1 MNSPNTE
8 LRRELGL
15 ADLVLMQVVFVVG
28 SGWVGTAAKLG
39 PSQLVFWMLAIVTYY
54 LPQAA
59 VVIYL
64 NRRMPLEGGL
74 YQWAKASFGEFVGFL
89 VAWNLWVFAI
99 VILASFYVMAG
110 QNISYLIGGS
120 DSSSIASAG
129 WYMPTVSVVIAV
141 MLVVVGI
148 KGLGLGKWFSNFGG
162 VAQILTYIALIG
174 LPILALSRGTITQ
187 YRPFET
193 ELPTLSLFSLNI
205 FGKMALGAMSGFEFV
220 ALMAGEAKRP
230 DRTIPQ
236 SVMIATPLIALMF
249 ILGTSTVLAFVPR
262 DQIDLVSPIPQTLTY
277 GVRGL
282 GVASY
287 IAPVLI
293 VLLLTRLLGALNMMF
308 AGNTRLPM
316 VAGWD
321 GLLPKWFTRLHPK
334 SRTPINSILFVGA
347 VTLALALGSLAGS
360 GTQEAFQLLE
370 NAGGILYA
378 MAYIALFAIPLFGA
392 KRLGWEP
399 PLWLKVASASGLA
412 VTILYSILSIFP
424 IIDVPSWQ
432 MFALKVGGVV
442 VGTNLLGAG
451 IYALASRRAPV
462 VVPRVVE
469 GD

>member
-1 MNSPNTE
+1 MSASQE

-39 PSQLVFWMLAIVTYY
+39 PSQLVFWLVAIATYY

-59 VVIYL
+59 VVIAL

-74 YQWAKASFGEFVGFL
+74 YQWAKTAFGEFGGFL
-89 VAWNLWVFAI
+89 VAWNLWLFAI
-99 VILASFYVMAG
+99 LVISSFYVMVG
-110 QNISYLIGGS
+110 QNIGYLIGGLKP
-120 DSSSIASAG
+120 AAFAAAA
-129 WYMPTVSVVIAV
+129 WYMPVISVVLSLL
-141 MLVVVGI
+141 LVLVAI
-148 KGLGLGKWFSNFGG
+148 RGLGLGKWFTGFGG
-162 VAQILTYIALIG
+162 FAQILTYVALIAIP
-174 LPILALSRGTITQ
+174 LVALARGTLPRYQ
-187 YRPFET
+187 PFAT
-193 ELPTLSLFSLNI
+193 ELPELSLYSLNI

-230 DRTIPQ
+230 ERTIPQ
-236 SVMIATPLIALMF
+236 SVVIATPLIALMF

-262 DQIDLVSPIPQTLTY
+262 DQIDLVSPIPQTLTL

-321 GLLPKWFTRLHPK
+321 GLLPKWFTRLHPR
-334 SRTPINSILFVGA
+334 SRTPVNSILFVGA
-347 VTLALALGSLAGS
+347 VTLILALGSLIGT

-370 NAGGILYA
+370 NAGGIMYA
-378 MAYIALFAIPLFGA
+378 MAYVALFSIPLLGA
-392 KRLGWEP
+392 RRIGWQP
-399 PLWLKVASASGLA
+399 PLWLKLASASGLA
-412 VTILYSILSIFP
+412 VTILYSILSVFP
-424 IIDVPSWQ
+424 IIRVASVAT
-432 MFALKVGGVV
+432 FAIKITLTIVAANGVG
-442 VGTNLLGAG
+442 AF
-451 IYALASRRAPV
+451 IFMSARKRRLAA
-462 VVPRVVE
+462 
-469 GD
+469 

>member
-1 MNSPNTE
+1 MKSPATE

-28 SGWVGTAAKLG
+28 SAWVGTAAKLG
-39 PSQLVFWMLAIVTYY
+39 PSQLVFWMLAILTYY

-110 QNISYLIGGS
+110 QNIAYLLGGS
-120 DSSSIASAG
+120 GPSSIASAG
-129 WYMPTVSVVIAV
+129 WYMPTVSVVLAV
-141 MLVVVGI
+141 LLVVVAI
-148 KGLGLGKWFSNFGG
+148 RGLGLGKWFSNFGG

-174 LPILALSRGTITQ
+174 LPILALSRGTLPR
-187 YRPFET
+187 YRPFDT
-193 ELPTLSLFSLNI
+193 ELPALSLFSLNI

-230 DRTIPQ
+230 ERTIPQ
-236 SVMIATPLIALMF
+236 SVVIATPLIALMF

-262 DQIDLVSPIPQTLTY
+262 DQIDLVSPIPQTLRA

-293 VLLLTRLLGALNMMF
+293 ALLLTRLLGAMNMMF

-334 SRTPINSILFVGA
+334 SRTPVNSILFVGA
-347 VTLALALGSLAGS
+347 ITLALALGSLAGT

-378 MAYIALFAIPLFGA
+378 MAYVALFAIPLFGA
-392 KRLGWEP
+392 RRLGWRP
-399 PLWLKVASASGLA
+399 PLWLKLASASGLA

-451 IYALASRRAPV
+451 IYTVAARRSHVAASAV
-462 VVPRVVE
+462 VD